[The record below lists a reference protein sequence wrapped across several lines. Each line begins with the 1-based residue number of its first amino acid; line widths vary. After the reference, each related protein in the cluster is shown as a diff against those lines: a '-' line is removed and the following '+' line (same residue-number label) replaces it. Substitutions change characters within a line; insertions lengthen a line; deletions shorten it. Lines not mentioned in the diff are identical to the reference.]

1 MADKKVVHQNDDKD
15 IVKNENVT
23 EDVHNL
29 DLRGTF
35 FFTMALGALML
46 VSWLG
51 VFWLFME
58 RM

>member
-23 EDVHNL
+23 EDVHHL

-51 VFWLFME
+51 IFWLFME